1 METVLRGC
9 PAYADIH
16 SALRRG
22 GTLATPTTTRT
33 ADRDGR
39 ATLSDLDAPA
49 LLQMSQQEL
58 DDLFRAS
65 PAGPIPKGVGNG
77 EAIVLPGTP
86 LAGALASTLGLLWR
100 GKVFF
105 PKRKDLLN
113 RILPFG
119 LRAVRARVYRQD
131 SWFDHRETIVL
142 DYSKTSVLAH
152 YIRDEIREVA
162 PNLYLGIVY
171 WGHTKTINF
180 ALDFA
185 HQHR

>member
-1 METVLRGC
+1 MATQTT
-9 PAYADIH
+9 
-16 SALRRG
+16 SAAGRRRRL
-22 GTLATPTTTRT
+22 T
-33 ADRDGR
+33 
-39 ATLSDLDAPA
+39 SSELDAGA
-49 LLQMSQQEL
+49 LLRMSQKEL

-65 PAGPIPKGVGNG
+65 VAGPIPRGVANG

-86 LAGALASTLGLLWR
+86 LAGALAPPLHLLWR

-105 PKRKDLLN
+105 PKGKDLLN

-119 LRAVRARVYRQD
+119 LRAIRAEVYRQE
-131 SWFDHRETIVL
+131 SWFDECEAIIL
-142 DYSKTSVLAH
+142 DYSKTSVIAH

-162 PNLYLGIVY
+162 PRLYLGIVY

-185 HQHR
+185 HPDR

>member
-1 METVLRGC
+1 MATR
-9 PAYADIH
+9 
-16 SALRRG
+16 
-22 GTLATPTTTRT
+22 TPTPP
-33 ADRDGR
+33 ASRDGR
-39 ATLSDLDAPA
+39 STVRELDAPA
-49 LLQMSQQEL
+49 LLRMSQREL

-65 PAGPIPKGVGNG
+65 PAGPIPKGIANG
-77 EAIVLPGTP
+77 EAIVFPGTP
-86 LAGALASTLGLLWR
+86 LAGALTFSLGLLWR

-105 PKRKDLLN
+105 PKSKDLLN

-119 LRAVRARVYRQD
+119 LRAVRAQVYRQD
-131 SWFDHRETIVL
+131 SWFDQREAIIL
-142 DYSKTSVLAH
+142 DYSRTSLLAH

-185 HQHR
+185 HEDR

>member
-1 METVLRGC
+1 VATQT
-9 PAYADIH
+9 IT
-16 SALRRG
+16 SAAERR
-22 GTLATPTTTRT
+22 TRRT
-33 ADRDGR
+33 
-39 ATLSDLDAPA
+39 SNDLDARA
-49 LLQMSQQEL
+49 LLGMSQKEL

-65 PAGPIPKGVGNG
+65 DAGPIPKGVANG

-86 LAGALASTLGLLWR
+86 LAAPLAPALGLLWR

-105 PKRKDLLN
+105 PKGKDLLN

-119 LRAVRARVYRQD
+119 LRAIRAEVYREA
-131 SWFDHRETIVL
+131 SWFDQREAIIL

-162 PNLYLGIVY
+162 PKLYLGIVY

-185 HQHR
+185 RSDR

>member
-1 METVLRGC
+1 
-9 PAYADIH
+9 
-16 SALRRG
+16 
-22 GTLATPTTTRT
+22 LATSTRT
-33 ADRDGR
+33 RTTGR
-39 ATLSDLDAPA
+39 NRRSTVSDLDAPA
-49 LLQMSQQEL
+49 LLRMSQEEL

-65 PAGPIPKGVGNG
+65 PPGPIPKGVGNG

-86 LAGALASTLGLLWR
+86 LAPALAPVLRLAWQ

-105 PKRKDLLN
+105 PTGKDLLN

-119 LRAVRARVYRQD
+119 LRAVRAQVYRQD
-131 SWFDHRETIVL
+131 SWFDQREAIVL

-171 WGHTKTINF
+171 WGHSKTINF

-185 HQHR
+185 YQHR

>member
-1 METVLRGC
+1 M
-9 PAYADIH
+9 
-16 SALRRG
+16 
-22 GTLATPTTTRT
+22 ATPTTSPTTGR
-33 ADRDGR
+33 DRR

-49 LLQMSQQEL
+49 LLQMSQEEL

-65 PAGPIPKGVGNG
+65 PPGPIPKGVGNG

-86 LAGALASTLGLLWR
+86 LAGALATTLGLLWR

-105 PKRKDLLN
+105 PKGKDLLN

-119 LRAVRARVYRQD
+119 VRAIRAEVYLQE
-131 SWFDHRETIVL
+131 SWFDRREAIIL
-142 DYSKTSVLAH
+142 DYSKTSVFAH

-180 ALDFA
+180 ALEFA
-185 HQHR
+185 HPDR

>member
-1 METVLRGC
+1 
-9 PAYADIH
+9 
-16 SALRRG
+16 
-22 GTLATPTTTRT
+22 LATQTTS
-33 ADRDGR
+33 AAGR
-39 ATLSDLDAPA
+39 RRRLTSSELDAGA
-49 LLQMSQQEL
+49 LLRMSQKEL

-65 PAGPIPKGVGNG
+65 VAGPIPRGVANG

-86 LAGALASTLGLLWR
+86 LAGALAPPLHLLWR

-105 PKRKDLLN
+105 PKGKDLLN

-119 LRAVRARVYRQD
+119 LRAIRAEVYRQE
-131 SWFDHRETIVL
+131 SWFDEREAIIL
-142 DYSKTSVLAH
+142 DYSKTSVIAH

-162 PNLYLGIVY
+162 PRLYLGIVY

-185 HQHR
+185 HPDR